1 MTDAAHEAYA
11 LYRKSN
17 DRNDLDVALE
27 RFQEV
32 LDLCPDG
39 HPQRGAALSNLAHV
53 ILHGF
58 SKGMQTDIDYVISL
72 FRSALELCPEGHPD
86 HLISILNLCEALH
99 QRHLYLQDNANLRE
113 AVKLYLDLLPLC
125 VDGSYLQLR
134 IIEECNALP
143 RDPSDESILLRRKV
157 IGLCRLHCQYHPR
170 SLSRLAGDL
179 YARFEESG
187 DTDDINEA
195 VHLSREALTE
205 CPDDGRSFFLS
216 VLAYTLKLRFHH
228 LRHPDDINECI
239 SLNRNALDLR
249 PPGHPARQRSLNNLA
264 KALKARYDQYG
275 DMTDFEES
283 LTLARDAHDLRS
295 GNPWTSPPPH
305 EHSQEHADL
314 RQSQSTHPPEPEVGQ
329 QRQPP
334 PELPTSDHQVRAS

>member
-1 MTDAAHEAYA
+1 MTDAAHEAHA

-17 DRNDLDVALE
+17 YRNDLDIAFQ

-32 LDLCPDG
+32 LDRCPDG
-39 HPQRGAALSNLAHV
+39 HPQRAAALSNLAHV

-86 HLISILNLCEALH
+86 HPISILNLCKALH
-99 QRHLYLQDNANLRE
+99 QRHLHLHDSANLRE
-113 AVKLYLDLLPLC
+113 VVKLYLGLLPLC
-125 VDGSYLQLR
+125 VDGSYLQLHV
-134 IIEECNALP
+134 IDECNALA
-143 RDPSDESILLRRKV
+143 RDPSDESISLRRMV
-157 IGLCRLHCQYHPR
+157 VELCRTHRQHYAR
-170 SLSRLAGDL
+170 SLNRLAGDL

-195 VHLSREALTE
+195 VRLSREALTE
-205 CPDDGRSFFLS
+205 CPSDGRSFFLS

-249 PPGHPARQRSLNNLA
+249 SPGHPARHRSLNNLA
-264 KALKARYDQYG
+264 RALKARYDQYG
-275 DMTDFEES
+275 DITDFEES
-283 LTLARDAHDLRS
+283 LHLARDAHDLRS
-295 GNPWTSPPPH
+295 GNSWTSSPH
-305 EHSQEHADL
+305 EHSQEHVDL
-314 RQSQSTHPPEPEVGQ
+314 RQSQPTHPPEPEEGQ

-334 PELPTSDHQVRAS
+334 PGSLTSDHKVRAS